1 MRDSFYFNMAIEVA
15 ARQVYPVEGGTDLRA
30 HAIGAVAIRADG
42 TLVKARN
49 GSDTLPNPA
58 IHAEYRVMRKAGHG
72 AIVYVARQRKDGRIG
87 LAKPCSHCL
96 CTLRNKGAARVY
108 YTVAEHEFDCI
119 QLARN

>member
-1 MRDSFYFNMAIEVA
+1 MRDSYYFAMAIQVA
-15 ARQVYPVEGGTDLRA
+15 ARNLVIQRADLRA

-42 TLVKARN
+42 TIVKARN

-72 AIVYVARQRKDGRIG
+72 AVVYVARQRKDGRIG

-119 QLARN
+119 QLN